1 MIEEFINE
9 IDTCV
14 KKTEVQEKE
23 LINIDLQVVARQENW
38 GKFMFKG
45 GAKEALVDDVE
56 KALKDNQSSLD

>member
-23 LINIDLQVVARQENW
+23 LINIDLQVVAR
-38 GKFMFKG
+38 
-45 GAKEALVDDVE
+45 
-56 KALKDNQSSLD
+56 

>member
-14 KKTEVQEKE
+14 KKVEVQDAELTKVVGSIDQRKE
-23 LINIDLQVVARQENW
+23 QW
-38 GKFMFKG
+38 SKFMFKG

-56 KALKDNQSSLD
+56 KALRDH